1 MGAKKANLE
10 TAGGFFDDITPR
22 QDVQTVQGEQ
32 GEQSDKRAAAAKKR
46 SNEARYG
53 VTPVHIHATVFPD
66 DFQALKDIAWEKRLS
81 MNGLIRDIIIP
92 EYVKAN
98 KE

>member
-1 MGAKKANLE
+1 MAKKADAAAE
-10 TAGGFFDDITPR
+10 MF
-22 QDVQTVQGEQ
+22 GEVSPARD
-32 GEQSDKRAAAAKKR
+32 EQSGKRAAAAKKR

-66 DFQALKDIAWEKRLS
+66 DFNALKDIAWEKRIS
-81 MNGLIRDIIIP
+81 MNELIRDIIIP